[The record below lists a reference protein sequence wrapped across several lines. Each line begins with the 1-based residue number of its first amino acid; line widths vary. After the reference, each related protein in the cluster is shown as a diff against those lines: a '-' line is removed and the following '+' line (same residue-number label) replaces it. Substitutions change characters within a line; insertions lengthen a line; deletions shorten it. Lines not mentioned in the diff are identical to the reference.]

1 MTLYNTLTDI
11 ELTVLLRKGDHAA
24 FEELHSRHF
33 QTIFR
38 AAWNVL
44 KDRESCMDIVQNIF
58 VWFWEHREKHQI
70 QSIKAYFLMAVKY
83 QVANTIRSGKVREKF
98 LDRAAAQELKYSL
111 NAESTELQ
119 ELKAFIKNIT
129 DQLPDRCR
137 EVYHLSREEHLTN
150 REIAR
155 KMDISEKTVEG
166 QLTKALKTLR
176 TQMGNF
182 NSIFF

>member
-1 MTLYNTLTDI
+1 MAIYDNLTDI
-11 ELTVLLRKGDHAA
+11 ELTALLRKGDHAA

-44 KDRESCMDIVQNIF
+44 KDREACMDIVQNIF
-58 VWFWEHREKHQI
+58 VWFWENREKHQI
-70 QSIKAYFLMAVKY
+70 RSIKAYLLMAVKY
-83 QVANTIRSGKVREKF
+83 QVANTIRSGKVRENY

-119 ELKAFIKNIT
+119 ELKSFIKTIIN
-129 DQLPDRCR
+129 QLPDRCR
-137 EVYHLSREEHLTN
+137 EVYKLSREEHLSN

-155 KMDISEKTVEG
+155 KMDISEKTVEA
-166 QLTKALKTLR
+166 QLTKALRTLR
-176 TQMGNF
+176 TNIGNF
-182 NSIFF
+182 NNIFF

>member
-1 MTLYNTLTDI
+1 MTLYNALTDI
-11 ELTVLLRKGDHAA
+11 ELTALLRKGDHVA
-24 FEELHSRHF
+24 FEELHSRYF

-58 VWFWEHREKHQI
+58 VWFWEHRENHQI
-70 QSIKAYFLMAVKY
+70 RSIKAYLLMAVKY
-83 QVANTIRSGKVREKF
+83 QVANTIRSGKVRESF
-98 LDRAAAQELKYSL
+98 LDRAAAQQLQYSL

-119 ELKAFIKNIT
+119 ELKAFIKKIT

-137 EVYHLSREEHLTN
+137 EVYQLSRVEHLSN

-155 KMDISEKTVEG
+155 RMDISEKTVEA
-166 QLTKALKTLR
+166 QLTKALRALR

>member
-1 MTLYNTLTDI
+1 MTLYDTITDI
-11 ELTVLLRKGDHAA
+11 ELTALLRKGDHAA
-24 FEELHSRHF
+24 FEELHGRHF
-33 QTIFR
+33 QTLIR

-44 KDRESCMDIVQNIF
+44 KDREACMDVVQEVF
-58 VWFWEHREKHQI
+58 VWFWEHREQHQLR
-70 QSIKAYFLMAVKY
+70 SVKAYLLMAVKY
-83 QVANTIRSGKVREKF
+83 QVANTIRSGKVRGNF

-129 DQLPDRCR
+129 DQLPERCR
-137 EVYHLSREEHLTN
+137 EVYQLSRGEHLTN

-155 KMDISEKTVEG
+155 KMHISEKTVEA

-182 NSIFF
+182 NSIFL